1 MCGRFTITITKEQ
14 LLNLVKKEYEIDSLE
29 DAFVLPN
36 YNVSPGSEI
45 ISIINDGNKHRIG
58 TLKWGFMPPFK
69 LETNLNIINVRSE
82 TVFTKP
88 MFKNAIMKN
97 RCIILA
103 DSFYEWRKSD
113 KQPMRI
119 TLDKGKIFS
128 MAGIWSSYI
137 DDMTGEKIN
146 TVSIMTNDSVG
157 IMKNI
162 HHRMPV
168 VLDKE
173 AEKIWLSPYSGKD
186 ELENLLLPRDLG
198 IEFYPVSKAVNS
210 SRVNNSSLI
219 EKAEIE
225 KTLFDI

>member
-97 RCIILA
+97 RCII
-103 DSFYEWRKSD
+103 
-113 KQPMRI
+113 
-119 TLDKGKIFS
+119 
-128 MAGIWSSYI
+128 
-137 DDMTGEKIN
+137 
-146 TVSIMTNDSVG
+146 
-157 IMKNI
+157 
-162 HHRMPV
+162 
-168 VLDKE
+168 
-173 AEKIWLSPYSGKD
+173 
-186 ELENLLLPRDLG
+186 
-198 IEFYPVSKAVNS
+198 
-210 SRVNNSSLI
+210 
-219 EKAEIE
+219 
-225 KTLFDI
+225 